1 MAEHNEQPAELDLI
15 VRNGTLVIPGVGR
28 VKADVGIADG
38 KISTLSA
45 NLAQPAAEVYDAR
58 GRTVLP
64 GIFDP
69 HIHLGNEQS
78 YESEAETETRAAILG
93 GVTTVGIFLR
103 SLEDSY
109 FRHLPAFCKA
119 MNERSYVDSV
129 FHLQIFTEEQ
139 IAEIPGYAEQYGIRS
154 FKFYMSG
161 ILGIVKSVSDDVL
174 LDGFRTVASLGPDAV
189 ACVHCETGA
198 LIDRARSELTRR
210 KPQGTLA
217 DWEDAHPAV
226 AEALAIQTALYLA
239 RIAGAHLYIVHL
251 SSWQGLEIVRSART
265 AGMQFTVET
274 TTPYL
279 GINSSDPN
287 GFLAKMVPPVRT
299 PEHQD
304 ALWQGVRG
312 GAINTVGT
320 DNTSR
325 ARATKKPEAGLHG
338 SRPGLPVLGTHLP
351 ALLHYGRLRGVPLEI
366 LIERATRSPARVY
379 GIYPQKGTIA
389 VGSDADLVIVDL
401 GEERVVRAEDLQG
414 MSDFSPF
421 EGKRLRGWP
430 VATIKGGKVVARDG
444 KVVGKPGGR
453 YLPRKPAPAPQLEWF
468 TTPAAALE
476 HDPETACPAL
486 DVGREP
492 IMIPPNSESEDD

>member
-1 MAEHNEQPAELDLI
+1 MAPYERRSDKLDLV
-15 VRNGTLVIPGVGR
+15 VRNGSVVIPGVGQLR
-28 VKADVGIADG
+28 TNIGIAEG
-38 KISTLSA
+38 KIVLIGENVTQSA
-45 NLAQPAAEVYDAR
+45 DEVYDAA

-69 HIHLGNEQS
+69 HIHIGNEQPFA
-78 YESEAETETRAAILG
+78 SEALTETRAAILG

-109 FRHLPAFCKA
+109 FDHLPAFCKA

-129 FHLQIFTEEQ
+129 FHPQIFTEQQ
-139 IAEIPGYAEQYGIRS
+139 IEEIPGYAEQYGIRS

-161 ILGIVKSVSDDVL
+161 MPGIVKSVPDDVL
-174 LDGFRTVASLGPDAV
+174 LLGFRTVASLGPDAV

-198 LIDRARSELTRR
+198 LIDRARNELKQR
-210 KPQGTLA
+210 KPEGTLA
-217 DWEDAHPAV
+217 DWEEAHPAM

-239 RIAGAHLYIVHL
+239 QVAGAHLYVVHL
-251 SSWQGLEIVRSART
+251 SSRDGLEVVRSARR

-279 GINSSDPN
+279 GINSSDAN

-304 ALWQGVRG
+304 ALWRG
-312 GAINTVGT
+312 LLEGSINTVGT

-325 ARATKKPEAGLHG
+325 ALATKKPQAGLHG
-338 SRPGLPVLGTHLP
+338 SRPGLPALGTHLP
-351 ALLHYGRLRGVPLEI
+351 ALLHYGRMRGVPLEI
-366 LIERATRSPARVY
+366 LVERATRSPARVY

-389 VGSDADLVIVDL
+389 LGSDADLVVVDL
-401 GEERVVRAEDLQG
+401 DCEREVHAQDLQG

-421 EGKRLRGWP
+421 QGKRLRGWP
-430 VATIKGGKVVARDG
+430 VATIKAGKIVARDG
-444 KVVGKPGGR
+444 QIIAEPTGR
-453 YLPRKPAPAPQLEWF
+453 YLPRQRRAPEPLAWLGTSFSQ
-468 TTPAAALE
+468 
-476 HDPETACPAL
+476 TA
-486 DVGREP
+486 
-492 IMIPPNSESEDD
+492 

>member
-1 MAEHNEQPAELDLI
+1 MAEHNGRSEILDLI
-15 VRNGTLVIPGVGR
+15 VRNGTLVIPGVGQM
-28 VKADVGIADG
+28 KADIGIANG
-38 KISTLSA
+38 KIVSLTEHASQST
-45 NLAQPAAEVYDAR
+45 AEIYDAT

-69 HIHLGNEQS
+69 HIHIGNEQS
-78 YESEAETETRAAILG
+78 YESEAETETRAALIG

-109 FRHLPAFCKA
+109 FDHLPAFCKA

-129 FHLQIFTEEQ
+129 FHPQIFTPEQ
-139 IAEIPGYAEQYGIRS
+139 IEEIPGYAEQYGIRS

-161 ILGIVKSVSDDVL
+161 MPGIVKSVTDDVL
-174 LDGFRTVASLGPDAV
+174 LHGFRTVASLGPDAV

-198 LIDRARSELTRR
+198 LIDRARNELKLR
-210 KPQGTLA
+210 KPEGTLA
-217 DWEDAHPAV
+217 DWEGAHPAI

-239 RIAGAHLYIVHL
+239 NVAGAHLYVVHL
-251 SSWQGLEIVRSART
+251 SSRQGLEVVR
-265 AGMQFTVET
+265 AGRRAGRHFTVET

-279 GINSSDPN
+279 GINSGDPN

-299 PEHQD
+299 PEHQT
-304 ALWQGVRG
+304 ALWEGVLEG
-312 GAINTVGT
+312 SINTIGT

-338 SRPGLPVLGTHLP
+338 SRPGLPALGTHLP
-351 ALLHYGRLRGVPLEI
+351 ALLHYGRLRGVPLET
-366 LIERATRSPARVY
+366 LIDGATRNPARVY

-389 VGSDADLVIVDL
+389 VGSDADLVVVDL
-401 GEERVVRAEDLQG
+401 DQERIVRAEDLQG

-430 VATIKGGKVVARDG
+430 VATIKAGRIMVRDG
-444 KVVGKPGGR
+444 KLLAKPNGR
-453 YLPRKPAPAPQLEWF
+453 YLPRKPQPARQFAWF
-468 TTPAAALE
+468 R
-476 HDPETACPAL
+476 TAQ
-486 DVGREP
+486 
-492 IMIPPNSESEDD
+492 N

>member
-1 MAEHNEQPAELDLI
+1 MQQAAKLDLL
-15 VRNGTLVIPGVGR
+15 VRGGTLVIPGLGR

-38 KISTLSA
+38 KIAVLGENLPPSA
-45 NLAQPAAEVYDAR
+45 TETYDAT

-69 HIHLGNEQS
+69 HIHIGNEQS

-109 FRHLPAFCKA
+109 FDHLPAFRKA
-119 MNERSYVDSV
+119 MDERSYVDSV
-129 FHLQIFTEEQ
+129 FHPQIFTEAQ
-139 IAEIPGYAEQYGIRS
+139 IEEIPGYAEQFGIRS

-161 ILGIVKSVSDDVL
+161 IPGIVKSVTDDVL
-174 LDGFRTVASLGPDAV
+174 LHGFRTVASLGPDAI

-198 LIDRARSELTRR
+198 LIDRARDELKTR
-210 KPQGTLA
+210 KPEGTLA
-217 DWEDAHPAV
+217 DWEDAHPAI

-239 RIAGAHLYIVHL
+239 KVAGAHLYVVHL
-251 SSWQGLEIVRSART
+251 SSHQGLEVVRAARR
-265 AGMQFTVET
+265 AGMHFTVET

-279 GINSSDPN
+279 GINSGDPN

-299 PEHQD
+299 PEHQI
-304 ALWQGVRG
+304 ALWEGVLEG
-312 GAINTVGT
+312 TINTVGT

-325 ARATKKPEAGLHG
+325 ARATKRPEAGLHG

-351 ALLHYGRLRGVPLEI
+351 ALLHYGRMRGVPLEI

-401 GEERVVRAEDLQG
+401 ELERVVRAEDLQG

-430 VATIKGGKVVARDG
+430 VATIKGGKIIARDG
-444 KVVGKPGGR
+444 KIVATANGR
-453 YLPRKPAPAPQLEWF
+453 YLPRKPSPPHPFEWF
-468 TTPAAALE
+468 RSAHA
-476 HDPETACPAL
+476 
-486 DVGREP
+486 
-492 IMIPPNSESEDD
+492 

>member
-1 MAEHNEQPAELDLI
+1 MAEHTGPSEALDLI
-15 VRNGTLVIPGVGR
+15 VRNGILVIPGVGQ
-28 VKADVGIADG
+28 VKADVGIAAG
-38 KISTLSA
+38 KIVVLSG
-45 NLAQPAAEVYDAR
+45 NLKQSAAETYDAT

-69 HIHLGNEQS
+69 HIHIGNDQS

-109 FRHLPAFCKA
+109 FEHLPSFCTA

-129 FHLQIFTEEQ
+129 FHPQIFTEQQ
-139 IAEIPGYAEQYGIRS
+139 IEEIPGYAEQYGIRS

-161 ILGIVKSVSDDVL
+161 MPGIVKSVTDDVL
-174 LDGFRTVASLGPDAV
+174 LHGFRQVASLGPDAV

-198 LIDRARSELTRR
+198 LIDRARNELKVR
-210 KPQGTLA
+210 KPEGTLA
-217 DWEDAHPAV
+217 DWEDAHPAM

-239 RIAGAHLYIVHL
+239 KIAGAHLYVVHL
-251 SSWQGLEIVRSART
+251 SSHQGLEVVRAARR
-265 AGMQFTVET
+265 AGLHFTVET

-299 PEHQD
+299 PEHQT
-304 ALWQGVRG
+304 ALWQGLAEG
-312 GAINTVGT
+312 SINTVGT

-325 ARATKKPEAGLHG
+325 VRASKRPEAGLHG

-351 ALLHYGRLRGVPLEI
+351 ALLHYGRARGVPLEV
-366 LIERATRSPARVY
+366 LIERATRGPARVY

-389 VGSDADLVIVDL
+389 VGSDADLVVVDL
-401 GEERVVRAEDLQG
+401 EQERVVRAEDLQG

-430 VATIKGGKVVARDG
+430 IATIKGGKIIARDG
-444 KVVGKPGGR
+444 KIVAKANGR
-453 YLPRKPAPAPQLEWF
+453 YLPRQPGPAPQFEWF
-468 TTPAAALE
+468 RSAQA
-476 HDPETACPAL
+476 
-486 DVGREP
+486 
-492 IMIPPNSESEDD
+492 

>member
-1 MAEHNEQPAELDLI
+1 MVDRYENSKPLDLI

-38 KISTLSA
+38 KIAVLAA
-45 NLAQPAAEVYDAR
+45 NLAQKTAEVYDAS

-109 FRHLPAFCKA
+109 FQHLPAFCKA

-129 FHLQIFTEEQ
+129 FHPQIFTEEQ
-139 IAEIPGYAEQYGIRS
+139 IEEIPGYAEQYGIRS

-161 ILGIVKSVSDDVL
+161 MPGIVKSVTDDVL
-174 LDGFRTVASLGPDAV
+174 LQGFRTVASLGSDAV

-198 LIDRARSELTRR
+198 LIDRARNELKAR
-210 KPQGTLA
+210 KPEGTLA

-239 RIAGAHLYIVHL
+239 RIAGAHLYVVHL
-251 SSWQGLEIVRSART
+251 SSAQGLEIVRSARA

-299 PEHQD
+299 PEHQS
-304 ALWQGVRG
+304 ALWHGVRDG
-312 GAINTVGT
+312 SINTVST

-325 ARATKKPEAGLHG
+325 ALATKRPEAGLHG
-338 SRPGLPVLGTHLP
+338 SRPGLPALGTHLP
-351 ALLHYGRLRGVPLEI
+351 ALLHYGRMRGVPLEV

-379 GIYPQKGTIA
+379 GIYPKKGTIA
-389 VGSDADLVIVDL
+389 VGSDADLVVVDL
-401 GEERVVRAEDLQG
+401 EAERVVRAEDLQG

-430 VATIKGGKVVARDG
+430 VATIKGGKIVARDG
-444 KVVGKPGGR
+444 KITGAPTGR
-453 YLPRKPAPAPQLEWF
+453 YIPRH
-468 TTPAAALE
+468 ALGA
-476 HDPETACPAL
+476 TASAHSRASGNPAL
-486 DVGREP
+486 SNTYACR
-492 IMIPPNSESEDD
+492 